1 MIMQNSLIKVLH
13 LLITSG
19 YKTFRKTCDIFQAVS
34 FLVVLVL
41 NYRTAV
47 SSQLRNF
54 NILSNLN
61 FTAASLASY
70 RRFRIYRL
78 IMFIIKRGSVEG
90 SMFSAVILKF
100 RDHCV

>member
-1 MIMQNSLIKVLH
+1 MQNSLIKVLH

-19 YKTFRKTCDIFQAVS
+19 YKTFRKTCDIFHAVS

-54 NILSNLN
+54 NILSNFN

-70 RRFRIYRL
+70 HRFRIYRL
-78 IMFIIKRGSVEG
+78 MMFIKRGSVEG